1 MTAAMGLQIQSR
13 DIEIIQYVRR
23 YRLLRSRSHIL
34 PLFGGSQYL
43 LRRLKQLYD
52 HKFLYRLPDR
62 RPHEEAVYA
71 VGNAGADLLNR
82 RFGMPRPSVDYTQQN
97 RQLGPRFIEH
107 TLLIS
112 DIMAAIELACQRRE
126 DVQFISQQQFLK
138 EWAPK
143 ATQDKFWTVGGHPLR
158 WRISFEYDGNRYRKS
173 IEPDQMFGIGGESRK
188 EPNWFFL
195 EADRQTM
202 PVKSRNM
209 NRSSI
214 FKKQLQYFE
223 SWNDG
228 SRPNRLDGQF
238 GIENAR
244 TLFVLDT
251 GYTGEER
258 LDRCIEVNKHF
269 FGGDGTGLF
278 LFVNAE
284 TLFESD
290 DVLTAPIMSGRRKEK
305 TLLG

>member
-1 MTAAMGLQIQSR
+1 MSLQIQPRDTEISR
-13 DIEIIQYVRR
+13 YVRR

-71 VGNAGADLLNR
+71 IGNAGADLLHR
-82 RFGMPRPSVDYTQQN
+82 RFGTPRPSVDYTQQN
-97 RQLGPRFIEH
+97 QGLGARFIEH
-107 TLLIS
+107 TLLVA
-112 DIMAAIELACQRRE
+112 DIMVTIELACRGRD
-126 DVQFISQQQFLK
+126 DVRFISQQQFFK
-138 EWAPK
+138 ERAPK
-143 ATQDKFWTVGGHPLR
+143 TTREKFWTVGGHPLR
-158 WRISFEYDGNRYRKS
+158 WRVSFEYEGNRYRKS
-173 IEPDQMFGIGGESRK
+173 IEPDQMFGIRAEDRE

-214 FKKQLQYFE
+214 FKKQLQYFA
-223 SWNDG
+223 SWDKDSG
-228 SRPNRLDGQF
+228 RNRLDEEF
-238 GIENAR
+238 GIANAR

-251 GYTGEER
+251 GYEGDKR
-258 LDRCIEVNKHF
+258 LQRCLEVNKHF
-269 FGGDGTGLF
+269 YDGDGTGLF
-278 LFVNAE
+278 LFVNAGMLSE
-284 TLFESD
+284 CE
-290 DVLTAPIMSGRRKEK
+290 DVLTAPLVSGRGARK

>member
-1 MTAAMGLQIQSR
+1 MSLQIQPR
-13 DIEIIQYVRR
+13 DTEIIRYVRR

-82 RFGMPRPSVDYTQQN
+82 RFGTPRPSVDYTQQN
-97 RQLGPRFIEH
+97 QGLGARFIEH
-107 TLLIS
+107 TLLVA
-112 DIMAAIELACQRRE
+112 DIMVAIERACRGRD
-126 DVQFISQQQFLK
+126 DVRFISQQQFLK
-138 EWAPK
+138 ERAPE
-143 ATQDKFWTVGGHPLR
+143 TTREKFWTVGGHPLR
-158 WRISFEYDGNRYRKS
+158 WRVSFEYEGNRYRKS
-173 IEPDQMFGIGGESRK
+173 IEPDQMFGIRAEDRE

-214 FKKQLQYFE
+214 FKKQLQYFA
-223 SWNDG
+223 SWDKDSG
-228 SRPNRLDGQF
+228 RNRLDEEF
-238 GIENAR
+238 GIANAR

-251 GYTGEER
+251 GYEGEKR
-258 LDRCIEVNKHF
+258 LQRCLEVNKHF
-269 FGGDGTGLF
+269 YDGDGTGLF
-278 LFVNAE
+278 LFVNAK
-284 TLFESD
+284 TLSECE
-290 DVLTAPIMSGRRKEK
+290 DVLTAPLASGRGAQK

>member
-1 MTAAMGLQIQSR
+1 MSLQIQPR
-13 DIEIIQYVRR
+13 DTEIIRYVRR

-82 RFGMPRPSVDYTQQN
+82 RFGTPRPSVDYTQQN
-97 RQLGPRFIEH
+97 QELGARFIEH
-107 TLLIS
+107 TLLVA
-112 DIMAAIELACQRRE
+112 DIMVAIELACRGR
-126 DVQFISQQQFLK
+126 DDAQFISQQRFLK
-138 EWAPK
+138 ERAPK
-143 ATQDKFWTVGGHPLR
+143 TTREKFWTVGGHPLR
-158 WRISFEYDGNRYRKS
+158 WRVSFEYEGNRYRKS
-173 IEPDQMFGIGGESRK
+173 IEPDQMFGIRAEDREG
-188 EPNWFFL
+188 PNWFFL

-214 FKKQLQYFE
+214 FKKQLQYFA
-223 SWNDG
+223 SWNEDSG
-228 SRPNRLDGQF
+228 RNRLNEEF
-238 GIENAR
+238 GIESAR
-244 TLFVLDT
+244 TLFVPDT
-251 GYTGEER
+251 GYEGRER

-269 FGGDGTGLF
+269 FDGDGTGLF

-290 DVLTAPIMSGRRKEK
+290 EVLTAPLLSGRGKQK

>member
-1 MTAAMGLQIQSR
+1 MSLQIQPR
-13 DIEIIQYVRR
+13 DTEIIRYVRR

-62 RPHEEAVYA
+62 RPHEESQI
-71 VGNAGADLLNR
+71 VGGAG
-82 RFGMPRPSVDYTQQN
+82 RPSVDYTQQN
-97 RQLGPRFIEH
+97 QGLGARFIEH
-107 TLLIS
+107 TLLVA
-112 DIMAAIELACQRRE
+112 DIMVAIERACRGRD
-126 DVQFISQQQFLK
+126 DVRFISQQQFLK
-138 EWAPK
+138 ERAPK
-143 ATQDKFWTVGGHPLR
+143 TTREKFWTVGDHPLR
-158 WRISFEYDGNRYRKS
+158 WRVSFEYEGNRYRKS
-173 IEPDQMFGIGGESRK
+173 IEPDQMFGIRPEDRE

-214 FKKQLQYFE
+214 FKKHLQYFA
-223 SWNDG
+223 SWNENSG
-228 SRPNRLDGQF
+228 LNRLEEQF
-238 GIENAR
+238 GIESAR

-251 GYTGEER
+251 GYEGEKR
-258 LDRCIEVNKHF
+258 LQRCLEVNKHF
-269 FGGDGTGLF
+269 YDGDGTGLF
-278 LFVNAE
+278 LFVNAG
-284 TLFESD
+284 TLSECE
-290 DVLTAPIMSGRRKEK
+290 DVLTAPLVSGRGAQK